1 MSRIKPTYGQPLSP
15 NGPWKTNPFTA
26 EMSPTAAVKRAGAY
40 SSAVYLGLLVQLPDP
55 DGVGAVELAHAH
67 YLRQLVELTPRSTS
81 HLTIPRP
88 VLFDLHGCTPV
99 VGTALYDYQGE
110 LESYGVLRSSRVSD
124 RPATTV
130 EFASHQILIKKPR
143 VLT

>member
-15 NGPWKTNPFTA
+15 DGPWMTNPFTA
-26 EMSPTAAVKRAGAY
+26 EMSPTAAVKRAGVY
-40 SSAVYLGLLVQLPDP
+40 SSPVYLGLLVELPDP

-67 YLRQLVELTPRSTS
+67 YLRQLVELAPRSTN

-88 VLFDLHGCTPV
+88 VLFDLHGCPPV
-99 VGTALYDYQGE
+99 VGTALYDGE
-110 LESYGVLRSSRVSD
+110 GRLESYGVLRSSRISD
-124 RPATTV
+124 RPATTF

-143 VLT
+143 VPT